1 MTQELTPTPDH
12 SQQIAALVQ
21 ITLDS
26 LQSERTKRDYG
37 RALTDFMAWHSATKQ
52 TGLSKAVVNA
62 YKVHMQAEGI
72 GAINQRLSAIRK
84 FAKEAADNGLIDDRT
99 AQGITRVEGIAK
111 RGTKAGNWLTADEA
125 AALIDAPDDSTL
137 KGKRDRALLAVMVGC
152 GLRRDELARLTVEH
166 IQQREA
172 RWAIV
177 DIIGKRAKV
186 RTVPMAA
193 WVKALIDKWT
203 QAVGITTGAVFIT
216 VTPGKDGKVGGY
228 EGKTGAG
235 AGKSRDRAKSDATT
249 AQSIMRAVAKYGA
262 EIGKPELRPHDL
274 RRTFAKL
281 ARSGGAG
288 LEQIQINLG
297 HESLQTTQRY
307 LGSELDFQN
316 SPSDA
321 IKLSV
326 RMNRKPAAALNI

>member
-1 MTQELTPTPDH
+1 MTQQLTTTTDQAQHIGEL
-12 SQQIAALVQ
+12 VK

-37 RALTDFMAWHSATKQ
+37 RALTDFMQWHTTTGQ
-52 TGLSKAVVNA
+52 TGLTKAVVNA
-62 YKVHMQAEGI
+62 YKVHLQAEGI

-111 RGTKAGNWLTADEA
+111 RGTKTGNWLTADQA
-125 AALIDAPDDSTL
+125 AALIDAPDDTTL
-137 KGKRDRALLAVMVGC
+137 KGRRDRALLAVMIGC
-152 GLRRDELARLTVEH
+152 GLRRDELARLTIEH
-166 IQQREA
+166 IKQLEG

-177 DIIGKRAKV
+177 DIVGKRAKV

-203 QAVGITTGAVFIT
+203 IAAGITTGAVFVT
-216 VTPGKDGKVGGY
+216 VTPGKDGKLGSY

-235 AGKSRDRAKSDATT
+235 TGKSKQRTKAENTT

-262 EIGKPELRPHDL
+262 EIGQPGLRPHDL

-307 LGSELDFQN
+307 LGSGLDLQN

-321 IKLSV
+321 IKLPV
-326 RMNRKPAAALNI
+326 RMNRIAATLNI